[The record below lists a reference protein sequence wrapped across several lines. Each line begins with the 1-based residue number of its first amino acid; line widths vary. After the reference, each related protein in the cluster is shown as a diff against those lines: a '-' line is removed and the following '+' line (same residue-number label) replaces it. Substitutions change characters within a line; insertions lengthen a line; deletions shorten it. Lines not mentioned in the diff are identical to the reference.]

1 MVSASK
7 IAWDT
12 NMLLNIERFKIDVFY
27 ESKKMFGK
35 VEFIVPRQV
44 INELEGLSKEGNKL
58 KKEVNIARELMEK
71 NNVKIIEIE
80 ARNADEA
87 LKKMSPEAIIATNDK
102 ELKDKVRE
110 LNGKVLYLRQ
120 KKMLEL
126 I

>member
-1 MVSASK
+1 
-7 IAWDT
+7 
-12 NMLLNIERFKIDVFY
+12 
-27 ESKKMFGK
+27 
-35 VEFIVPRQV
+35 
-44 INELEGLSKEGNKL
+44 
-58 KKEVNIARELMEK
+58 MEK
-71 NNVKIIEIE
+71 NKVKIIEIK